1 MVPSAMISVMHEL
14 LVALSS
20 TMKRYY
26 DKATMGIVMVQ
37 VPTSLIDDGESRSGE
52 RETPWIFK
60 RCSTEASKLISL
72 LMLPMHGSVAFRKL
86 GLEVDPAAVAKKQQ
100 MQEKKAAKD
109 VSVKSRVFAELRAK
123 LHENEQLQT
132 DPVDEAETLD
142 DAAEDVEM
150 TDDVDEDPEGRL
162 NPRKRKMTD
171 QQAQGGGVEL
181 ASGSGKKAMLKSLGS
196 GYTEEEKKLSTAV
209 KHSLDMQEQRP
220 KTALDDFL
228 CAMNFVMDEI
238 RQECE
243 IAWTESGLTGKPLK
257 DMRQKEEAGLQGTLA
272 FCTMMWLEFVW
283 SQKVNVNGKQHRIYS
298 SLRSELQS
306 VVRAAHVKLTTTGQP
321 SGMKADAVDAL
332 SLGQMLVNQFAK
344 TPVKTVVFNDEED
357 ASVHRVAQVMATN
370 YDGVVV
376 PIQDY
381 IKKVI
386 RMPLLMH
393 DVPRQSLLNIA
404 ATCAHNSMELC
415 DVLGKIETEV
425 GKFLPW
431 QCVAFAGDV
440 SECYVARHHFV
451 EQTGKVFGD
460 VATLELY
467 LSSRLRYLFYTLD
480 QCLVLPN
487 FSLTTRAE
495 HLPNILKHVV
505 ALMNN
510 VHDDTFDD
518 TPQAFKKSLASV
530 SVLVAADVLMCKS
543 QWCRTWATLLLH
555 ASTLSQLEASAR
567 ELMGLPPVPEQPSKA
582 HSAEDSNAD
591 ASGVTAA
598 KLPEGDG
605 GQGEG
610 EGDGDD
616 ADKAVPEEEA
626 DEPVDPA
633 GPDDAPAAE
642 VQETLES
649 FQKGLSLS
657 RINRFHIKTTI
668 MSGSAHAEILG
679 LKQVNSIFVRKL
691 ELHLENALWRIAGE
705 LENSRDMV
713 VRVCEPN
720 KHDVFVMSYPA
731 LHGRQRLPF
740 VGRVVQGGSQAGSSQ
755 HFLCTV
761 FGLNFYVEQL
771 PEKHGVSA
779 PAWSCKVVT
788 RADLAFW
795 EIVRANF
802 RVIIRRGDA
811 TEWHGLGLGN
821 APSDSDLANL
831 DVKVLIPHDVARE
844 KNNLGL
850 GARVPGAADN
860 EDISS
865 KTREDKGTEDLH
877 VPDVPETAQA
887 TETETDK
894 FEKKGQAMG
903 DMNMGSGS
911 GSNPTPNVMPGIH
924 IDFHV
929 DYLTP
934 VANLDDKLQAELR
947 TRREKAEKS
956 ARQLLE
962 KSVKKVAKKGAKW
975 DQIADAQE
983 RAAVIEQQMQN
994 EQEADRLAKEAVEK
1008 CTMATTVTL
1017 ARMASADERTSR
1029 SQRSKQMQEA
1039 LQHAQQE
1046 AKGQQQP
1053 SIVDDD
1059 MAGNGYGML
1068 AAVCAAEQAAI
1079 AGGTTRYM
1087 IMNHG
1092 HGDKTLTSAS
1102 SQYVVVY

>member
-1 MVPSAMISVMHEL
+1 
-14 LVALSS
+14 
-20 TMKRYY
+20 
-26 DKATMGIVMVQ
+26 
-37 VPTSLIDDGESRSGE
+37 
-52 RETPWIFK
+52 
-60 RCSTEASKLISL
+60 
-72 LMLPMHGSVAFRKL
+72 
-86 GLEVDPAAVAKKQQ
+86 
-100 MQEKKAAKD
+100 
-109 VSVKSRVFAELRAK
+109 
-123 LHENEQLQT
+123 
-132 DPVDEAETLD
+132 
-142 DAAEDVEM
+142 
-150 TDDVDEDPEGRL
+150 
-162 NPRKRKMTD
+162 
-171 QQAQGGGVEL
+171 
-181 ASGSGKKAMLKSLGS
+181 
-196 GYTEEEKKLSTAV
+196 
-209 KHSLDMQEQRP
+209 
-220 KTALDDFL
+220 
-228 CAMNFVMDEI
+228 
-238 RQECE
+238 
-243 IAWTESGLTGKPLK
+243 
-257 DMRQKEEAGLQGTLA
+257 
-272 FCTMMWLEFVW
+272 
-283 SQKVNVNGKQHRIYS
+283 
-298 SLRSELQS
+298 
-306 VVRAAHVKLTTTGQP
+306 
-321 SGMKADAVDAL
+321 
-332 SLGQMLVNQFAK
+332 
-344 TPVKTVVFNDEED
+344 
-357 ASVHRVAQVMATN
+357 
-370 YDGVVV
+370 
-376 PIQDY
+376 
-381 IKKVI
+381 
-386 RMPLLMH
+386 
-393 DVPRQSLLNIA
+393 
-404 ATCAHNSMELC
+404 ELC

-480 QCLVLPN
+480 QCLGLPN

-495 HLPNILKHVV
+495 HLPNVLKHVV

-510 VHDDTFDD
+510 VHDDTFDA

-543 QWCRTWATLLLH
+543 QWCRTWAKLLLH

-567 ELMGLPPVPEQPSKA
+567 DLMGLPTAPEQASKA
-582 HSAEDSNAD
+582 DPAAEANAG
-591 ASGVTAA
+591 AS

-605 GQGEG
+605 PGQGG
-610 EGDGDD
+610 EGDGPGDGT
-616 ADKAVPEEEA
+616 DKTVPEEDE
-626 DEPVDPA
+626 DEPVDPTD
-633 GPDDAPAAE
+633 PDDATNTGI
-642 VQETLES
+642 ETLDS

-691 ELHLENALWRIAGE
+691 ELHLENALWRIAGK
-705 LENSRDMV
+705 LESSQDMV

-720 KHDVFVMSYPA
+720 KHDVFVMNYPA
-731 LHGRQRLPF
+731 LHGRQQLPF
-740 VGRVVQGGSQAGSSQ
+740 MGRVVQGGSQAGSSQ

-771 PEKHGVSA
+771 PEKHGISA

-811 TEWHGLGLGN
+811 TEWHGLGLGDGEN

-831 DVKVLIPHDVARE
+831 DLKVLIPHDVARE
-844 KNNLGL
+844 KKDPGL
-850 GARVPGAADN
+850 GARVPGAADD
-860 EDISS
+860 EDDANR
-865 KTREDKGTEDLH
+865 KPHEDRDTQDINVPH
-877 VPDVPETAQA
+877 VLETAPS
-887 TETETDK
+887 TETETDRL
-894 FEKKGQAMG
+894 EKKGQEDMG
-903 DMNMGSGS
+903 P

-975 DQIADAQE
+975 DHITDAQE

-1017 ARMASADERTSR
+1017 TRMASADERTSR

-1068 AAVCAAEQAAI
+1068 AAVCAAEQAAV
-1079 AGGTTRYM
+1079 AGGTIHDT
-1087 IMNHG
+1087 
-1092 HGDKTLTSAS
+1092 
-1102 SQYVVVY
+1102 